1 MSDLLTLL
9 IFTAGI
15 ACLVIG
21 AWLVVSGGT
30 RIARYL
36 GVAPVVI
43 GLTVVAFGTSAPE
56 LFVSLVAALRGNGGL
71 MFGNVVGSN
80 VANIGLILGLTTL
93 LSPVTIESGLIRR
106 EIPLLIGVTFLFTA
120 LCFDHALSRWD
131 GLVLIVLFAWFMWWT
146 LRSARRGAVVGEAAD
161 VPLVA
166 VPAADWL
173 PTRHLTAG
181 ETRSGDLAI
190 EGTGCE
196 ASRAD
201 DSSTFRRDAWGQ
213 VAGQVLV
220 VMVGVAGLLIGGRLI
235 TDSAVSLAVSLG
247 ASETLIGLSLVAVG
261 TSLPELA
268 TTVVAAKQGHSDL
281 ALGNIIGSNLFNIL
295 AVAGPVVVIS
305 PVEVAG
311 GATSPQVVSMLLL
324 TLLLALAIGRR
335 TQVNRVWGAVLLTV
349 YALSVASWLH
359 GGV

>member
-1 MSDLLTLL
+1 MSDLQALL
-9 IFTAGI
+9 VFAAGI
-15 ACLVIG
+15 VSLVVG

-36 GVAPVVI
+36 GVAPVVV

-56 LFVSLVAALRGNGGL
+56 LFVSLVAVLRGNGGL

-93 LSPVTIESGLIRR
+93 VSPVAIESSLIRR
-106 EIPLLIGVTFLFTA
+106 EIPLLIGVTFLFAA

-131 GLVLIVLFAWFMWWT
+131 GLVLIGIFAWFMWRT
-146 LRSARRGAVVGEAAD
+146 LRSARRGAVVGEAANA
-161 VPLVA
+161 PLVT
-166 VPAADWL
+166 VPAD
-173 PTRHLTAG
+173 G
-181 ETRSGDLAI
+181 
-190 EGTGCE
+190 
-196 ASRAD
+196 
-201 DSSTFRRDAWGQ
+201 SSTFRRDAWGR
-213 VAGQVLV
+213 VAGQALV
-220 VMVGVAGLLIGGRLI
+220 VMAGVAGLLIGGRLI
-235 TDSAVSLAVSLG
+235 TDSAVSLAMRLG

-305 PVEVAG
+305 PIEVAG

-335 TQVNRVWGAVLLTV
+335 AQVNRVWGVVLLTV
-349 YALSVASWLH
+349 YALSVVSWLR

>member
-1 MSDLLTLL
+1 
-9 IFTAGI
+9 
-15 ACLVIG
+15 
-21 AWLVVSGGT
+21 
-30 RIARYL
+30 
-36 GVAPVVI
+36 
-43 GLTVVAFGTSAPE
+43 
-56 LFVSLVAALRGNGGL
+56 
-71 MFGNVVGSN
+71 
-80 VANIGLILGLTTL
+80 
-93 LSPVTIESGLIRR
+93 
-106 EIPLLIGVTFLFTA
+106 
-120 LCFDHALSRWD
+120 
-131 GLVLIVLFAWFMWWT
+131 MWWT

-173 PTRHLTAG
+173 PTRHLIAG

-268 TTVVAAKQGHSDL
+268 TTVVAAKQGHSGL

>member
-1 MSDLLTLL
+1 MSELQALLV
-9 IFTAGI
+9 FVAGI
-15 ACLVIG
+15 VSLVVG

-30 RIARYL
+30 RIARCL
-36 GVAPVVI
+36 GVAPVVV

-56 LFVSLVAALRGNGGL
+56 LFVSLVAVLRGNGGL

-93 LSPVTIESGLIRR
+93 LAPVAIERDLIRR
-106 EIPLLIGVTFLFTA
+106 EIPLLIGVTFLFVV
-120 LCFDHALSRWD
+120 LCFDHVLSRWD
-131 GLVLIVLFAWFMWWT
+131 GLLLVVLFALFMWLT
-146 LRSARRGAVVGEAAD
+146 LRSARRDAT
-161 VPLVA
+161 
-166 VPAADWL
+166 DWL
-173 PTRHLTAG
+173 PTKHLTASVS
-181 ETRSGDLAI
+181 RVGDPAT
-190 EGTGCE
+190 EGLDGQ
-196 ASRAD
+196 ARRGD
-201 DSSTFRRDAWGQ
+201 DSPTVRRVLWGRIALQ
-213 VAGQVLV
+213 ALV
-220 VMVGVAGLLIGGRLI
+220 VLVGVAGLTLGGRLI

-295 AVAGPVVVIS
+295 AVAGPVVAIS

-311 GATSPQVVSMLLL
+311 GATSPQVVSMLLI

-335 TQVNRVWGAVLLTV
+335 VQVNRVWGVVLLMV
-349 YALSVASWLH
+349 YALSVASWLR